1 MEVPRMVRTK
11 YFAAMVAAILTVFAT
26 GCIVSFEPETAVN
39 PVGTEHTVTV
49 TLRESNELTEELLC
63 NILEDAFEEIEESGE
78 FDDIEFPENPCQ
90 LQEAVGPTDL
100 ADVFFEVISGPNVGT
115 NSEED
120 GECDPSCT
128 ETDSD
133 NEISWTYQ
141 SNGVA
146 GTDIIRVCGG
156 TLLEPD
162 TIFGDVNASQLTE
175 EELLALLEEIFL
187 DAINDELG
195 SDYESLDELEC
206 QEVEKTWVDP
216 VQQRPNIGAGLSG
229 LFAGQPTALPTA
241 PAPAAVAPSTTI
253 RPPSTGDAG
262 LK

>member
-1 MEVPRMVRTK
+1 MVRTK
-11 YFAAMVAAILTVFAT
+11 YFAAVVAAILTVLAT

-49 TLRESNELTEELLC
+49 TLRASNELTEELLC
-63 NILEDAFEEIEESGE
+63 DILEDALEEIEESGE
-78 FDDIEFPENPCQ
+78 FDDFEFPSDPCGQQNP
-90 LQEAVGPTDL
+90 VGTADL
-100 ADVFFEVISGPNVGT
+100 ADVYFEVIAGPNVGT
-115 NSEED
+115 NSDED
-120 GECDPSCT
+120 GECEPSCT
-128 ETDSD
+128 ETNAD
-133 NEISWTYQ
+133 NEISWTYP

-146 GTDIIRVCGG
+146 GTDIIRVCGS
-156 TLLEPD
+156 TLFEPD
-162 TIFGDVNASQLTE
+162 TILGDVNSSQLTE

-241 PAPAAVAPSTTI
+241 PAPAAVAPSQTI

-262 LK
+262 LR